1 MLAGLVF
8 AMMTMEIGL
17 RVAGVE
23 YHILYVADEYRGWAL
38 RPGITAMG
46 TQEGHALVRVNA
58 DGLRDREHTKAK
70 PENTIRIAVLGDS
83 FTEAQGVAA
92 EDTFW
97 AVMEDNLRTCRA
109 WAGLDV
115 EVINFGVSAYGTA
128 QELITLRRFAWD
140 YSPDIVLLA
149 FVENDFRDNL
159 KISGKVRPY
168 FTLEDGTL
176 LLDNSFRE
184 EPSFKFRRSKQ
195 GRFLYYAVN
204 HSRVLQIVNK
214 NKGLAGRLRINA
226 SFLAT
231 PLALA
236 AEAPQDRLTDKD
248 KSIGAQATPRPQ
260 NPLPKDPKPGG
271 ADPTVELTEELIAT
285 MNREVTQRGAK
296 FAFIYVTR
304 GPIFRPNMTID
315 SVARTEKTAMEKL
328 GEREGFPVLMLAPE
342 FRRYAAEH
350 RVYLHIGGGHW
361 NETGHKLAGD
371 LTAEL
376 LCQNGSQ
383 PLYIRQS

>member
-1 MLAGLVF
+1 MVANAHGGIFVVNGAAYRIRLSFWSRTIHIHPVLKDILIRLALMLAGLVF

-204 HSRVLQIVNK
+204 HSQARRRK
-214 NKGLAGRLRINA
+214 TPFGL
-226 SFLAT
+226 SW
-231 PLALA
+231 
-236 AEAPQDRLTDKD
+236 
-248 KSIGAQATPRPQ
+248 
-260 NPLPKDPKPGG
+260 
-271 ADPTVELTEELIAT
+271 
-285 MNREVTQRGAK
+285 
-296 FAFIYVTR
+296 
-304 GPIFRPNMTID
+304 
-315 SVARTEKTAMEKL
+315 RTT
-328 GEREGFPVLMLAPE
+328 
-342 FRRYAAEH
+342 
-350 RVYLHIGGGHW
+350 
-361 NETGHKLAGD
+361 
-371 LTAEL
+371 
-376 LCQNGSQ
+376 
-383 PLYIRQS
+383 